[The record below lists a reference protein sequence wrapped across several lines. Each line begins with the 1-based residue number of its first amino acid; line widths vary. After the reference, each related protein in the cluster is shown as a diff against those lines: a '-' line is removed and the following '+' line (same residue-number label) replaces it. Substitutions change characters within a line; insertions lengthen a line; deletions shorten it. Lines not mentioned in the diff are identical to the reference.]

1 MRRLAANAL
10 TCYPAHLLTCPVMLF
25 LLRYG
30 DMRKTI
36 GFKMRD
42 MWYNLGESA
51 AAAAAALM
59 QLAAAVE

>member
-1 MRRLAANAL
+1 
-10 TCYPAHLLTCPVMLF
+10 ML

-36 GFKMRD
+36 GFRMRD

-51 AAAAAALM
+51 AIKDSVFEVFDVSP
-59 QLAAAVE
+59 LAVPQAPTR